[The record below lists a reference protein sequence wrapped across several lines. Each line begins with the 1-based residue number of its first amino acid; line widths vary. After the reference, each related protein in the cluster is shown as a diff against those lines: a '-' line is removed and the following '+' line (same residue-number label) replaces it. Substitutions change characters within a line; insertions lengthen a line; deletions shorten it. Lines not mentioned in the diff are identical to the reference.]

1 MSELTK
7 EVSKAEIRQ
16 RLGNIVQIR
25 DLILGDKIE
34 EYELRFAQMETSLS
48 ELTTKLNSF
57 QLETH
62 DRFLQVQKTFKEEI
76 DLAINSLEKKL
87 QYLSVTNQENTNK
100 IQQEILLKSKKSSQ
114 QLEFLQDSV
123 NRQIAFVND
132 EISQTKEML
141 LADAQN
147 FKKLIMERL
156 EEKTTELQDVKI
168 GKSDLA
174 EILFEICLKV
184 NGSDFAPEP
193 KDVTNIH
200 LNGNTISTDRE
211 EQQN

>member
-34 EYELRFAQMETSLS
+34 EYELRFAQMDKSLS
-48 ELTTKLNSF
+48 DLTTKLNAF
-57 QLETH
+57 QLETEN
-62 DRFLQVQKTFKEEI
+62 RFLQVQKTFKEEI
-76 DLAINSLEKKL
+76 DLASNSLEKKL
-87 QYLSVTNQENTNK
+87 QYLSVTSQENTNK
-100 IQQEILLKSKKSSQ
+100 IQQELLLTSKKSSQ
-114 QLEFLQDSV
+114 QLGFLQDSV
-123 NRQIAFVND
+123 TRQITFVND
-132 EISQTKEML
+132 EISQTREMF
-141 LADAQN
+141 LADVQN
-147 FKKLIMERL
+147 FKKSILERL
-156 EEKTTELQDVKI
+156 EEKTAELQDGKI

-200 LNGNTISTDRE
+200 LNGNTVSNEKE